1 MGGEGGARRRA
12 GRDTDKSRRGRNRPA
27 PLEIGVVARRRFGG
41 RDGLA
46 NAQEVTPTSV
56 SRPVRGCRIEVPAA
70 GRGPRDGPFR
80 LAGGGVRAAS
90 PPYPDSQWGAL

>member
-27 PLEIGVVARRRFGG
+27 PVEIGVVARRRFGG

-70 GRGPRDGPFR
+70 VPGPSDGPFR
-80 LAGGGVRAAS
+80 LVGDVMRALF
-90 PPYPDSQWGAL
+90 PPDLDSNLGA